1 MALKVDLKKE
11 LAHLYRPSA
20 KEAALV
26 EVPRMNYLMVDGS
39 GPPEGSEDF
48 QEAVGALY
56 AVAYTLKF
64 RLKKSGER
72 PEFTVM
78 PLEGLWWMEDVEG
91 FDAGHPE
98 DWQWTLMIMQP
109 GFVSEKDIKTAISE
123 CREKKNP
130 PGLDRVRFESLSEG
144 TAVQIMHVG
153 PYDREGP
160 TIVKLHD
167 FARENGYELSGRH
180 HEIYLGDPRR
190 TAPDRLKTIIRHP
203 VS

>member
-1 MALKVDLKKE
+1 MLKVDLKKE

-20 KEAALV
+20 KEVSLV
-26 EVPRMNYLMVDGS
+26 EVPRMNYLMIDGS
-39 GPPEGSEDF
+39 GAPESSAEF

-78 PLEGLWWMEDVEG
+78 PLEGLWWMEGVEG
-91 FDAGHPE
+91 FDADNAE
-98 DWQWTLMIMQP
+98 AWQWTLMIMQP
-109 GFVSEKDIKTAISE
+109 GFVTEEDVRTAVSE

-130 PGLDRVRFESLSEG
+130 PGLERIRFESLSEG

-153 PYDREGP
+153 PYDQEGP
-160 TIVKLHD
+160 AIEKLHS

-190 TAPDRLKTIIRHP
+190 IAPERLKTIIRHP